1 MLCISDLTIFF
12 PVIVVHPSLLSHSI
26 SLYDYIT
33 LSLYILLW
41 MRSAVIVVLC
51 HFIFKFL
58 KLNIFERQRV
68 GDWSKEMGIESE
80 REKERE
86 VGQGRERNS
95 HPPVYFSRAF
105 KDWHWAKAKAGMWQ
119 FRFSCR
125 WHEPSYS
132 FLPSRVY
139 ISRKLEVRS
148 QSRIWTQKFQC
159 EMLSSCWA
167 KFLSSY
173 LWFLIATLFVG
184 FFADFVCIM
193 TLSILG
199 SVIELWY
206 F

>member
-86 VGQGRERNS
+86 VERGRERNS
-95 HPPVYFSRAF
+95 HPPILWFTFHV
-105 KDWHWAKAKAGMWQ
+105 
-119 FRFSCR
+119 
-125 WHEPSYS
+125 
-132 FLPSRVY
+132 PSRTGTGLKQ
-139 ISRKLEVRS
+139 KLECDNSGFHVGDMNPVTHSCLPGSTLAGSWKSGANLDVELRNSNVR
-148 QSRIWTQKFQC
+148 C
-159 EMLSSCWA
+159 CHLVGLNSCP
-167 KFLSSY
+167 
-173 LWFLIATLFVG
+173 LIC
-184 FFADFVCIM
+184 DF
-193 TLSILG
+193 
-199 SVIELWY
+199 W
-206 F
+206 